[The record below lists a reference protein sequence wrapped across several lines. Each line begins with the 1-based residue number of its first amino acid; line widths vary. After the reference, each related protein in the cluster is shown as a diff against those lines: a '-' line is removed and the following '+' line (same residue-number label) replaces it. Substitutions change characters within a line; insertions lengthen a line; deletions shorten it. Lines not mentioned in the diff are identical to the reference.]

1 MYVKLI
7 IVSIVSVIV
16 GGFLAASMLSRIG
29 WVGGVPSAGPVA
41 GTSGTIAT
49 TGKALVGGP
58 FTLTDHTGKRVTEK
72 DFLGRNMLV
81 FFGFTYCPDI
91 CPSGLSVL
99 TAALDQLG
107 SAADMVTPVFVT
119 IDPERDTPEK
129 MAEYIKS
136 FHPRLVGLTGSKE
149 DVAAAIKAYRVYAK
163 KVPDERD
170 PKSYTMD
177 HSSIA
182 YLMGTDGQF
191 RAFFPDLTKPD
202 PLAAEIRKALASK
215 S

>member
-7 IVSIVSVIV
+7 VVSIVSVIV
-16 GGFLAASMLSRIG
+16 GGFLAASMLSRING
-29 WVGGVPSAGPVA
+29 VAGVPSAGPVA

-91 CPSGLSVL
+91 CPSGLAVL
-99 TAALDQLG
+99 TAALGQLG
-107 SAADMVTPVFVT
+107 SAADSVTPVFVT

-149 DVAAAIKAYRVYAK
+149 DIAAVVKAYRVYAK
-163 KVPDERD
+163 KVPDDRD
-170 PKSYTMD
+170 SKSYTMD